1 MKYLNENDFK
11 DDIKELDSEIEKI
24 NNIFNTNEFFI
35 KNKELMNI
43 TLDQT

>member
-1 MKYLNENDFK
+1 MKMEKNN
-11 DDIKELDSEIEKI
+11 LDYISEIEKI
-24 NNIFNTNEFFI
+24 NNIFNTNEFFV